1 MNSNV
6 KYPRVSRSAWFWQGL
21 GALLLSMV
29 SLSAF
34 AQFVPGSGGT
44 IPDIAP
50 FVDPVGSIGGLRVDR
65 SHRRN
70 DFIGSGNHPVID
82 LEFFPP
88 SVFGATA
95 YVLQRSVNGTDG
107 WTDIPSGMDVLR
119 TSSSDQDN
127 FSIEPDAFYYY
138 RLRVEGGPRD
148 GQFSNAAYPPVSQI
162 ATRFAGWEVD
172 SSLFV
177 TGISSPWVGYG
188 MTTSF
193 DVRNLSD
200 DSAVSGGISLQWFR
214 AHPRTWEMT
223 EITGATSN
231 TYATTEDDVGGWIIV
246 CRATGDGSTVGGL
259 IHVTAGG
266 PVMIPNPAFVS
277 EFTDEGFRL
286 NLRKSVPSLVPGDLQ
301 LTYYD
306 SGTMMNVEVPI
317 STVTP
322 IGGNASFRIGVTLPD
337 GVDQFTLL
345 NQSEVWK
352 LGENLDHEPGGPS
365 MFLESLLIDIEPD
378 ITVLQPRTK
387 ALADNRGKINF
398 GKVRLKKRS
407 RPKIFTVRS
416 DGGEALAGL
425 SVAGRGSASRDFRV
439 TRLRVSTLAPGET
452 STFKVTFK
460 PRKKGTRK
468 AKLLIR
474 SNDPDESPFDINLIG
489 KAK

>member
-1 MNSNV
+1 MNCNLR
-6 KYPRVSRSAWFWQGL
+6 YPRISRSAGFWLSL
-21 GALLLSMV
+21 GAIFLSTV
-29 SLSAF
+29 SLPAF

-44 IPDIAP
+44 VPDVAP
-50 FVDPVGSIGGLRVDR
+50 FLDPVGSIGGLRVYR

-82 LEFFPP
+82 FEFFPP

-107 WTDIPSGMDVLR
+107 WTDIPFDMDVLR
-119 TSSSDQDN
+119 TSSSGQDN
-127 FSIEPDAFYYY
+127 FSIEPAAFDYY

-148 GQFSNAAYPPVSQI
+148 GQISNAVFPPVSQI
-162 ATRFAGWEVD
+162 ATRFAGWGVD
-172 SSLFV
+172 SSMFI
-177 TGISSPWVGYG
+177 TGISYPWVGYG

-200 DSAVSGGISLQWFR
+200 DSEVSGGISLQWFR
-214 AHPRTWEMT
+214 VHPRTWEMT
-223 EITGATSN
+223 EITGATAN
-231 TYATTEDDVGGWIIV
+231 TYATTDDDVGGWIIV

-259 IHVTAGG
+259 IHLTAGG
-266 PVMIPNPAFVS
+266 PVMIPNPAYVS

-286 NLRKSVPSLVPGDLQ
+286 NLRKSVPSLVPGDLE
-301 LTYYD
+301 LTYND

-322 IGGNASFRIGVTLPD
+322 IGGNASFRIGVTLPE
-337 GVDQFTLL
+337 GVDQFTLS
-345 NQSEVWK
+345 NESEVWK
-352 LGENLDHEPGGPS
+352 LGENFAYEPGGPS
-365 MFLESLLIDIEPD
+365 MFLEALLIDIEPD
-378 ITVLQPRTK
+378 ITVLQPGTK
-387 ALADNRGKINF
+387 VLADNRGKINF
-398 GKVRLKKRS
+398 GKVRVKKRS

-416 DGGEALAGL
+416 DGGETLAGL

-439 TRLRVSTLAPGET
+439 TRLPVSTLAPGKA
-452 STFKVTFK
+452 STFKVIFK
-460 PRKKGTRK
+460 PRRKGTRK